1 MVEADRALKAKE
13 SALEE
18 PIAHFTTSSQEAA
31 KVMKDSLLLN
41 QHSTLVQQSIN
52 RQAQQLNK
60 LELDSTASQYQF
72 TTSSQQKL
80 MDMLQSGELS

>member
-18 PIAHFTTSSQEAA
+18 PIAHFTTSTQEAA

-41 QHSTLVQQSIN
+41 QNNTL
-52 RQAQQLNK
+52 
-60 LELDSTASQYQF
+60 
-72 TTSSQQKL
+72 
-80 MDMLQSGELS
+80 M